1 MIPQSFG
8 VVKCPLLIFACFFD
22 FCKSGLKFSKNEF
35 TIVKKS
41 HDRNRAKRRDFMRK
55 RILEYYAR
63 IQKLL
68 KDDAPDTDWDAVLE
82 EHLVQVQFF
91 QHERLIHLIVTVLFA
106 ILLFL
111 SMLMLYM
118 DFQLPP
124 LLLGGLLLVLLVPYI
139 RHYYLLENTVQKM
152 YEQYDQLRKKS
163 ST

>member
-1 MIPQSFG
+1 
-8 VVKCPLLIFACFFD
+8 
-22 FCKSGLKFSKNEF
+22 
-35 TIVKKS
+35 
-41 HDRNRAKRRDFMRK
+41 MRK

-68 KDDAPDTDWDAVLE
+68 KDDDPDTDWDAVLQ

-118 DFQLPP
+118 DFQLPT
-124 LLLGGLLLVLLVPYI
+124 LLLGLLLLVLLVPYI